1 MPTSP
6 LISGDALAD
15 DLDDARLRI
24 LDATVVLQAP
34 GPDMP
39 VAARSGRP
47 GFDAAH
53 LPGAAFADLLHD
65 LADPDAPQPFGLP
78 GTERF
83 AERIGR
89 LGIGPDSR
97 VVVYDQGSTM
107 WATRLWWLLRYFGLD
122 DVQVLDGGLPA
133 WCAADLPISTDAA
146 TYPAA
151 AFVGRARHELLADR
165 DDIGAAITTDGEAL
179 VNMLPSQ
186 AFRGDV
192 APAFCARPGRIPG
205 STNVPYN
212 ELLDPQTGRFRA
224 VEELDR
230 LLAPDAGRPT
240 ILYCGSGIS
249 ATIGALARE
258 LVGRPPARLY
268 DGSLAEWT
276 ADPQRPVEVG

>member
-24 LDATVVLQAP
+24 LDATVVLEAP
-34 GPDMP
+34 EPETP
-39 VAARSGRP
+39 VAARSGRRR
-47 GFDAAH
+47 FDAAH
-53 LPGAAFADLLHD
+53 LPGAAFADILHD

-78 GTERF
+78 SPERF
-83 AERIGR
+83 AD
-89 LGIGPDSR
+89 GIGGVGVAPDSR
-97 VVVYDQGSTM
+97 VVVYDQGATM

-133 WCAADLPISTDAA
+133 WCAADLPISTDAS

-151 AFVGRARHELLADR
+151 AFVARPRHELLADEEV
-165 DDIGAAITTDGEAL
+165 IAAAITAGTDAL
-179 VNMLPSQ
+179 VNTLPSGT
-186 AFRGDV
+186 FRGDV
-192 APAFCARPGRIPG
+192 APAFCARPGRIPA
-205 STNVPYN
+205 STNVPYG
-212 ELLDPQTGRFRA
+212 ELLDPETGRFRA

-230 LLAPDAGRPT
+230 LLGSDAGRPT

-258 LVGRPPARLY
+258 LAGRPPARLY

-276 ADPQRPVEVG
+276 ANSERPVEVG